1 MSAIKHPH
9 PTTNAVDLHHPDF
22 PATKPLPPR
31 TDATLITMDSPER
44 SVKCMRSC
52 AISETL
58 ALGSGRLRR
67 SLCSTVEGKV
77 VLDRQSG
84 VLIQRDVPAKMRDG
98 TTLMSNVYR
107 PTEGDGYP
115 VLLTRLP
122 YGKDLRPDAT
132 YFDPI
137 RTAQAGYVVVV
148 QDVRGRYRSEGEFE
162 PFTAEFEDGYDTVE
176 WAAKLPGSDGSVGM
190 YGLSYFGKTQWQA
203 AVMRPPSLK
212 SMVPGLTWGN
222 HLNGVQVRGGV
233 RELGLMQYWAQAAIT
248 LDLLFRK
255 YAGDRERLG
264 GKLPELIHTIDTLLA
279 GGGYDAL
286 PLAELPNPHGLVSF
300 VEANLGRGVEH
311 EYWEY
316 LNIEGRYENV
326 YVPTFHIGG
335 WYDCFIGETLRQYE
349 AMKERSDE
357 AGTRPPH
364 LLVGPWTH
372 GDLGSTLGELDFG
385 IGSSGM
391 FLNYSGDLTDAHLR
405 WFDATIK
412 GDEDALEGVPPVR
425 VFVMVEN
432 RWRGYEDWPP
442 PGSRERM
449 WHLRSDGTLSRE
461 PGGAG
466 DEPAH
471 YDYDPEDPV
480 PTVGGPIL
488 MAAIHGSG
496 PRDQRSIEV
505 RSDVLLYTSQALES
519 PFTVLGSVYV
529 TLFAAPS
536 APDTDFVARLV
547 DVYPDGR
554 AICVADGILRAS
566 ARESYPAPG
575 VVGPVPPSPIEP
587 GRVYEYTIDLWATGI
602 TFLPGHRMRVE
613 ITSSSHPRWERN
625 LNTGESTYESSRT
638 EVAHQTIFHDARR
651 PSRITLSVVEG

>member
-1 MSAIKHPH
+1 
-9 PTTNAVDLHHPDF
+9 
-22 PATKPLPPR
+22 
-31 TDATLITMDSPER
+31 
-44 SVKCMRSC
+44 
-52 AISETL
+52 
-58 ALGSGRLRR
+58 
-67 SLCSTVEGKV
+67 
-77 VLDRQSG
+77 
-84 VLIQRDVPAKMRDG
+84 
-98 TTLMSNVYR
+98 
-107 PTEGDGYP
+107 
-115 VLLTRLP
+115 
-122 YGKDLRPDAT
+122 
-132 YFDPI
+132 
-137 RTAQAGYVVVV
+137 
-148 QDVRGRYRSEGEFE
+148 
-162 PFTAEFEDGYDTVE
+162 
-176 WAAKLPGSDGSVGM
+176 
-190 YGLSYFGKTQWQA
+190 
-203 AVMRPPSLK
+203 
-212 SMVPGLTWGN
+212 
-222 HLNGVQVRGGV
+222 
-233 RELGLMQYWAQAAIT
+233 
-248 LDLLFRK
+248 
-255 YAGDRERLG
+255 
-264 GKLPELIHTIDTLLA
+264 
-279 GGGYDAL
+279 
-286 PLAELPNPHGLVSF
+286 
-300 VEANLGRGVEH
+300 
-311 EYWEY
+311 
-316 LNIEGRYENV
+316 
-326 YVPTFHIGG
+326 
-335 WYDCFIGETLRQYE
+335 
-349 AMKERSDE
+349 MKERSGE

-372 GDLGSTLGELDFG
+372 GDFGSTLGELDFG

-412 GDEDALEGVPPVR
+412 GNEDALEGVPPVR
-425 VFVMVEN
+425 VFVMGEN

-496 PRDQRSIEV
+496 PRNQRSIEV

-519 PFTVLGSVYV
+519 PLTVLGSVYV
-529 TLFAAPS
+529 TLFAASS

-575 VVGPVPPSPIEP
+575 VVGPVPPSPIKP

-638 EVAHQTIFHDARR
+638 EVARQTIFHDAGR
-651 PSRITLSVVEG
+651 PSRITLTVVEG